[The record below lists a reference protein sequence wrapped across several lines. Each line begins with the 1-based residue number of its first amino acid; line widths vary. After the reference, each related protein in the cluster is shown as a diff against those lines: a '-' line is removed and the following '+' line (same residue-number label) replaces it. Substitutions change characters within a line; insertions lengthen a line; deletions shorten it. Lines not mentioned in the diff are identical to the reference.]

1 MGMIGRSYHDGEHY
15 NSVHRLDDFG
25 IGPAQPITIEVRL
38 LRQLLWEYLN
48 SKA

>member
-25 IGPAQPITIEVRL
+25 IGPAQPITI
-38 LRQLLWEYLN
+38 
-48 SKA
+48 